1 MAQQLLRRAEA
12 QREGVVMR
20 GEAALRALRQ
30 TRSLVIDA
38 VADHRP
44 EIKLATAPL
53 YGSPALVTIEIST
66 EAFFVLRHLERDEI
80 EAIRDWLTAAL
91 AAIDTPDDAPVAAER
106 LVA

>member
-1 MAQQLLRRAEA
+1 
-12 QREGVVMR
+12 
-20 GEAALRALRQ
+20 
-30 TRSLVIDA
+30 
-38 VADHRP
+38 
-44 EIKLATAPL
+44 
-53 YGSPALVTIEIST
+53 VTIEIST